1 MRTKLYVLG
10 AVLGAAPGLLPVV
23 STLWL
28 SPPQETRH
36 ESKGGSSRRG
46 RGGSRMDAGAPGA
59 SNSPGVAAPP
69 GVSEASHEASH
80 EPSPPSGAGGSK
92 HPCELITV
100 MQVPC
105 DASTATCE
113 YTYWQCPEQVKPLRA

>member
-10 AVLGAAPGLLPVV
+10 AVLSAAPGLLPFV

-28 SPPQETRH
+28 SPPQEARP
-36 ESKGGSSRRG
+36 ESKGGSSRKG
-46 RGGSRMDAGAPGA
+46 RGGSRMDVAAPGA
-59 SNSPGVAAPP
+59 TPPGVA
-69 GVSEASHEASH
+69 
-80 EPSPPSGAGGSK
+80 SPPASSESSHPSEPAGTK

-105 DASTATCE
+105 DESRATCE

>member
-28 SPPQETRH
+28 SPPQETRQ

-46 RGGSRMDAGAPGA
+46 RGGSRMDVGAPGA
-59 SNSPGVAAPP
+59 SASPGVASPP
-69 GVSEASHEASH
+69 GASEASHA
-80 EPSPPSGAGGSK
+80 PSQPSEAGGAK

-100 MQVPC
+100 IQVPC
-105 DASTATCE
+105 DASVAACE

>member
-10 AVLGAAPGLLPVV
+10 AVLGATPGLLPVL

-28 SPPQETRH
+28 SPPQESRQ
-36 ESKGGSSRRG
+36 ESRGGSSRKG
-46 RGGSRMDAGAPGA
+46 RGGSRAQVVAPAGSAA
-59 SNSPGVAAPP
+59 GVA
-69 GVSEASHEASH
+69 
-80 EPSPPSGAGGSK
+80 SPPDMSDTSPEGGGSEPK

-105 DASTATCE
+105 DATAATCE
-113 YTYWQCPEQVKPLRA
+113 YTYWQCPEQAKPLRA